1 MKPNWSKIIQN
12 ATNVAILVVA
22 VLLAIVLIKNYILA
36 EKPQAG
42 PLPGPPPDNRIAA
55 GTQISIPNVQWPTSQ
70 PTLILAL
77 SDTCRYCTESA
88 DFYKRLAQE
97 NVKKKSVQIVAV
109 LPQDLERG
117 KKYLNE
123 LGVTVD
129 DIRSIQLN
137 QLGVRATPTLIMLD
151 VNGKVSESWVG
162 KLPKEKEDEVLSR
175 L

>member
-22 VLLAIVLIKNYILA
+22 VLLAVVLVKNFILTD
-36 EKPQAG
+36 KRQAG
-42 PLPGPPPDNRIAA
+42 PSPGPPPDTRIPA
-55 GTQISIPNVQWPTSQ
+55 GTQITIPNIQLPTSR

-77 SDTCRYCTESA
+77 TESCRYCTESA

-97 NVKKKSVQIVAV
+97 NLKKKSVQLVAV

-117 KKYLNE
+117 KKYLDG
-123 LGVTVD
+123 LGVAVD
-129 DIRSIQLN
+129 EIRSLQLN
-137 QLGVRATPTLIMLD
+137 EIGVRATPTLIMLD

>member
-12 ATNVAILVVA
+12 VTNVAIFVVA
-22 VLLAIVLIKNYILA
+22 VLLAVVLVKNFIFT
-36 EKPQAG
+36 EKRQAG
-42 PLPGPPPDNRIAA
+42 PLPGAPPDNRVAA
-55 GTQISIPNVQWPTSQ
+55 GTQISIPNIQWPAKQ

-97 NVKKKSVQIVAV
+97 NIKKKSVQIVAV

-117 KKYLNE
+117 KKYLHE
-123 LGVTVD
+123 LGLTVD
-129 DIRSIQLN
+129 EIKSLQLN
-137 QLGVRATPTLIMLD
+137 ELGVRATPTVIMLD